1 MSLKP
6 HQAASADA
14 PEGVE
19 IRSDV
24 FISTF
29 EEGGSINSLPEHDY
43 NDDVASSSNKKGKTS
58 MVMVL
63 MSTSVAAVVLA
74 AVGVTAYQMGV
85 NQSASKMSTSMMST
99 TMTKSGKATGS
110 PAPAPSGKAGKKACL
125 EYGFL
130 NDVVAAGSSTP
141 IGADGPTGAASCAT
155 SPTTALCCTEATSC
169 YFPAGSIVPFDVTNQ
184 GCIDYLECLEDPDNG
199 PAIVGDWWLQRD
211 VFNGEMYFV
220 EDAVCG
226 NITSTADDSRT
237 RFELWNDVHLGMDL
251 GLFKEFSVGYNYIA
265 VGGGSG
271 GYLNMYLRVDENS
284 TAYYDCNLDFNI
296 LPNEVGTGTL
306 SVTPKTVVSAARSSG
321 NDNGCDGGTTI
332 EDYLDANPDA
342 VMGVGNGELYT
353 FVLNTG
359 STKQDNEN
367 LEICWGDV
375 SIKHVD
381 EAGNIYANTF
391 EFTTLV

>member
-1 MSLKP
+1 
-6 HQAASADA
+6 
-14 PEGVE
+14 
-19 IRSDV
+19 
-24 FISTF
+24 
-29 EEGGSINSLPEHDY
+29 
-43 NDDVASSSNKKGKTS
+43 
-58 MVMVL
+58 
-63 MSTSVAAVVLA
+63 MSTTVGAAVLA

-141 IGADGPTGAASCAT
+141 IGALGPTGGSACGGPGPSAI
-155 SPTTALCCTEATSC
+155 CCDEVVSC
-169 YFPAGSIVPFDVTNQ
+169 YAPNGFDVTNQ
-184 GCIDYLECLEDPDNG
+184 GCIDYLECVEDPENG
-199 PAIVGDWWLQRD
+199 PALVGDWWLQRD
-211 VFNGEMYFV
+211 VINGEMFFE

-226 NITSTADDSRT
+226 RISVTDGDSRT

-251 GLFKEFSVGYNYIA
+251 DLFKEFSVGYNYRA
-265 VGGGSG
+265 LGGGSG
-271 GYLNMYLRVDENS
+271 GYLNMYLRVADN
-284 TAYYDCNLDFNI
+284 AVYYDCNLTFNI
-296 LPNEVGTGTL
+296 PNEVGTGTL
-306 SVTPKTVVSAARSSG
+306 LVTPETVVSSARTFSSG
-321 NDNGCDGGTTI
+321 DANGCIAGTTI
-332 EDYLDANPDA
+332 EDYLVANPYA

-353 FVLNTG
+353 FALNTG
-359 STKQDNEN
+359 STGQDNEN